1 MIYLHKLLPLIA
13 SPLFLVIIL
22 FLWGTMS
29 QRKWISLSGVSIL
42 VLCSLPL
49 VSGKL
54 IAHLEQDYVLK
65 PTATANTADAIVV
78 LSGMVRTIEGED
90 GLAYEWGE
98 ASDRIFAG
106 IDLINKQKAPLL
118 ILTGGKLPWSV
129 GRPEGEYLEK
139 IALKNGVPSEVIR
152 ITENV
157 QNTDQEA
164 KAVAKILNKT
174 EPNVILVTS
183 AFHMPRAQKVFEA
196 AGLSVSPYAVDF
208 LSGVAKTK
216 IMDFI
221 PNANAFKNTSFFIRE
236 IIGRL
241 YYRLKY

>member
-1 MIYLHKLLPLIA
+1 M
-13 SPLFLVIIL
+13 
-22 FLWGTMS
+22 
-29 QRKWISLSGVSIL
+29 
-42 VLCSLPL
+42 
-49 VSGKL
+49 
-54 IAHLEQDYVLK
+54 
-65 PTATANTADAIVV
+65 
-78 LSGMVRTIEGED
+78 
-90 GLAYEWGE
+90 
-98 ASDRIFAG
+98 
-106 IDLINKQKAPLL
+106 
-118 ILTGGKLPWSV
+118 PWSV

-164 KAVAKILNKT
+164 KAVAKILNKI

-183 AFHMPRAQKVFEA
+183 AFHMPRAQKVYEA

-208 LSGVAKTK
+208 LSGVDKTK

-236 IIGRL
+236 MIGRL

>member
-22 FLWGTMS
+22 LLGGTMS

-42 VLCSLPL
+42 VLCALPL

-164 KAVAKILNKT
+164 KAVAKILNKI

-208 LSGVAKTK
+208 LSGVDKAK

-221 PNANAFKNTSFFIRE
+221 PNADAFKNTSFFIRE

>member
-13 SPLFLVIIL
+13 SPLFLVIVL
-22 FLWGTMS
+22 FFVGTMS
-29 QRKWISLSGVSIL
+29 KKKWISLSGICIL
-42 VLCSLPL
+42 VLCSIPL

-54 IAHLEQDYVLK
+54 IAYLEQDYVLE
-65 PTATANTADAIVV
+65 PTATAQTADAIVV
-78 LSGMVRTIEGED
+78 LSGMVRTIEGID

-106 IDLINKQKAPLL
+106 IDLINKKKAPLL

-139 IALKNGVPSEVIR
+139 IARKNGIPSEVIR

-164 KAVAKILNKT
+164 IAVAKILFKKK
-174 EPNVILVTS
+174 PNVILVTS
-183 AFHMPRAQKVFEA
+183 AFHMPRAKKVFEA
-196 AGLSVSPYAVDF
+196 AGLSVSPFAVDF
-208 LSGVAKTK
+208 LSGADELTF
-216 IMDFI
+216 MDFI
-221 PNANAFKNTSFFIRE
+221 PSAGAFSNTSFCIRE
-236 IIGRL
+236 IIGRV

>member
-1 MIYLHKLLPLIA
+1 
-13 SPLFLVIIL
+13 
-22 FLWGTMS
+22 MS

-118 ILTGGKLPWSV
+118 IVTGGKLLGQS
-129 GRPEGEYLEK
+129 G
-139 IALKNGVPSEVIR
+139 
-152 ITENV
+152 
-157 QNTDQEA
+157 DQ
-164 KAVAKILNKT
+164 
-174 EPNVILVTS
+174 
-183 AFHMPRAQKVFEA
+183 RASISKK
-196 AGLSVSPYAVDF
+196 L
-208 LSGVAKTK
+208 L
-216 IMDFI
+216 
-221 PNANAFKNTSFFIRE
+221 
-236 IIGRL
+236 
-241 YYRLKY
+241 

>member
-13 SPLFLVIIL
+13 SPLFLVITL
-22 FLWGTMS
+22 SLWGIIS
-29 QRKWISLSGVSIL
+29 KQKWISLLGIGIL
-42 VLCSLPL
+42 VLCSLPV

-54 IAHLEQDYVLK
+54 IAYLEQDYSLK
-65 PTATANTADAIVV
+65 PAAVANKADAVVV
-78 LSGMVRTIEGED
+78 LSGMVRTIEGVD

-98 ASDRIFAG
+98 AADRIFAG
-106 IDLINKQKAPLL
+106 IDLINEQKAPLL

-129 GRPEGEYLEK
+129 GEPEGNYLKK
-139 IALKNGVPSEVIR
+139 IALKNGVPGEVIQ

-164 KAVAKILNKT
+164 EAVAKLLNKK

-196 AGLSVSPYAVDF
+196 AGLLVSPYAVDF
-208 LSGVAKTK
+208 LNGADKVK

-221 PNANAFKNTSFFIRE
+221 PNANAFRDTSFFIRE
-236 IIGRL
+236 IIGRV
-241 YYRLKY
+241 YYHLKY